1 MPDDNGRDPLSLLNP
16 EEQVAY
22 EAPEVQL
29 LLEKE
34 SVKAAFRA
42 SELRIFREWQRA
54 DNPLAREMCWHKQEM
69 LKVWKKEL
77 ANLAKRTPLHLD
89 EE

>member
-1 MPDDNGRDPLSLLNP
+1 MSDNGHDPLSLLSP

-29 LLEKE
+29 LLAKE
-34 SVKAAFRA
+34 SIQAAFRA
-42 SELRIFREWQRA
+42 TEQRVLREWQRA
-54 DNPLAREMCWHKQEM
+54 DNPLAREMCWHKWKM
-69 LKVWKKEL
+69 LQVWQTEL
-77 ANLAKRTPLHLD
+77 ANLTKRPPLHIA